1 MPMKYPEE
9 FIIRTVKQHEA
20 GRPIKELS
28 QSLNVASSTIYHWVK
43 IYKTIPRKKGE
54 YTPAGYQRLIDHEQ
68 KLERQLEVIHSE
80 YTVYELCEALEVPR
94 GTFYNHI
101 KRQS

>member
-20 GRPIKELS
+20 GTPIKELS
-28 QSLNVASSTIYHWVK
+28 QSLNVASSTIYHWAK

-54 YTPAGYQRLIDHEQ
+54 YTPAGYQRLIDHEK
-68 KLERQLEVIHSE
+68 KLERQLE
-80 YTVYELCEALEVPR
+80 
-94 GTFYNHI
+94 TFPFRIRLSQDKFCLPNL
-101 KRQS
+101 RSDADR